1 MSDSESYYFLLVVV
15 GFLRACYVVI
25 NVLDVGSKLLGCCVG
40 VVEVNLQNFY
50 VIIEFIF
57 DCLGFEFL

>member
-1 MSDSESYYFLLVVV
+1 MKMSDSESCYFLLVVV

-50 VIIEFIF
+50 VII
-57 DCLGFEFL
+57 